1 VKQLSVII
9 PAFNEEQSISST
21 VISVLTMLSSSGIRG
36 EVIVVNDGSMDATGR
51 LAAEAG
57 ARVISHSSNHGYGA
71 SLKTGI
77 RNSAFDLIAIT
88 DADGTYPIE
97 RIPDLVNALEGAN
110 MAVGARIGENVHIP
124 AVRKPAKWLLRK
136 MATHITGTQIPDLN
150 SGLRVF
156 RKSLALRYLHL
167 LPSGFSFTTTITVA
181 SLCDDLDVRFIPI
194 DYLPRTG
201 SSKIRPGHFPNFL
214 MLVLRLAVLFKPL
227 KVFIPASMVCL
238 VLGLVK
244 LLLDIV
250 IALRDT
256 GLTTDLLR
264 YPIIS
269 TTTVIF
275 LVASLQIL
283 LVGMV
288 AESLAQRQSCSP
300 GSPPTGLE

>member
-1 VKQLSVII
+1 MQQLSVII
-9 PAFNEEQSISST
+9 PAFDEELSISST
-21 VISVLTMLSSSGIRG
+21 VLAVRQMLVSSGMEG
-36 EVIVVNDGSMDATGR
+36 EVIVVDDGSKDATGR

-57 ARVISHSSNHGYGA
+57 ARVITHASNHGYGA

-77 RNSAFDLIAIT
+77 RSALFETIAIT
-88 DADGTYPIE
+88 DADGTYPID
-97 RIPDLVNALEGAN
+97 RIPDLVAAMDGAC
-110 MAVGARIGENVHIP
+110 MAVGARIGGNVHIP
-124 AVRKPAKWLLRK
+124 AVRKPAKWILRK
-136 MATHITGTQIPDLN
+136 LAAHITGTRIPDLN

-181 SLCDDLDVRFIPI
+181 SLCDDLDVRFLPI

-214 MLVLRLAVLFKPL
+214 MLVLRLAVLFRPL
-227 KVFIPASMVCL
+227 KIFMPASLVCL
-238 VLGLVK
+238 VLGMVK

-250 IALRDT
+250 IAFRDT
-256 GLTTDLLR
+256 GSTLDLLR

-288 AESLAQRQSCSP
+288 AESLAQRQSCPP
-300 GSPPTGLE
+300 GSPPPGS

>member
-9 PAFNEEQSISST
+9 PAFDEELSISST
-21 VISVLTMLSSSGIRG
+21 VHMVLEMLSRSGMQG
-36 EVIVVNDGSMDATGR
+36 EVIVVNDGSRDDTGR
-51 LAAEAG
+51 LAMEAG
-57 ARVISHSSNHGYGA
+57 ARVISHASNHGYGA

-77 RNSAFDLIAIT
+77 RNAAFDLIAIT

-110 MAVGARIGENVHIP
+110 MAVGARVGENVHIP
-124 AVRKPAKWLLRK
+124 AIRRPAKWLLRK
-136 MATHITGTQIPDLN
+136 LATHITGRPIPDLN

-167 LPSGFSFTTTITVA
+167 LPSGFSFTTTMTVA
-181 SLCDDLDVRFIPI
+181 SMCDDLDVRFVPI

-227 KVFIPASMVCL
+227 KIFVPASMVCL
-238 VLGLVK
+238 VFGLVK

-250 IALRDT
+250 IALKDT
-256 GLTTDLLR
+256 GLTVDLLR

-269 TTTVIF
+269 TTTVVF
-275 LVASLQIL
+275 LIASLQIL

-288 AESLAQRQSCSP
+288 AESLAQRQSCPP
-300 GSPPTGLE
+300 GSPPPGLE